1 MNYEPRENMAENTH
15 SRKPI
20 YENMWKYIMGE
31 CAALRIRS
39 VRLSIPRL
47 KGRAQNNLCGHLLC
61 VCALRAKGREERG
74 DSEKEGE
81 GSEGYSLSLRVA

>member
-1 MNYEPRENMAENTH
+1 MNYEPRENMTENTQR
-15 SRKPI
+15 RKPT

-47 KGRAQNNLCGHLLC
+47 KGRAHNNLCGHLLC
-61 VCALRAKGREERG
+61 VCALTGGRG
-74 DSEKEGE
+74 DREKERE
-81 GSEGYSLSLRVA
+81 DSEGYSLSLRVA